1 MFFGGLLLS
10 AMTFV
15 GCTDEYDDW
24 AEPQSNPQE
33 EAAAALPGYT
43 ATGVGA
49 IDLGTV
55 TADSVQVLTLSTVT
69 LPEGATVGNTRVEML
84 PADGSSAAATTI
96 NVGNNGKMAVAELQA
111 AIEEYYGKRPE
122 QRVFNG
128 HVYSNIIIDG
138 QAFLVDAGQITL
150 TVTPDAPFISEGYYL
165 VGDMT
170 NWFKGTP
177 IPFTHSGADVYEDP
191 VFTVTFTAT
200 DNCCWKIVPQS
211 NVDRGDLEYEGED
224 GVVGVVEDGDDAVE
238 GTLVTNDPQAGKI
251 VKAGM
256 YRMTINMLEYT
267 YKIENLAVPYYLVGD
282 FGGASWDMTDLSYA
296 FYPETATKQS
306 YTTKW
311 DGAGSFKFFTE
322 VNNWDSAYG
331 AAKGTAAGATS
342 GSIASNAS
350 NGADNI
356 TVPEVGEYYTF
367 TFDLAEMTFTWTKIE
382 PAPKTYAT
390 IGVIGD
396 FNSWG
401 DDVDMTEVAPHNWY
415 VEVEL
420 KAGGFKF
427 RANNDWTDQWAG
439 EANDVSS
446 SNYGTAEFN
455 GGDMKVPDGKY
466 RIYFNDITAQYIFI
480 PAE

>member
-10 AMTFV
+10 AMTLV

-69 LPEGATVGNTRVEML
+69 LPEGATVGNTRVEVL

-96 NVGNNGKMAVAELQA
+96 NVGNNGNMAVADLQA
-111 AIEEYYGKRPE
+111 AIEGYYGKQVLART
-122 QRVFNG
+122 FNG
-128 HVYSNIIIDG
+128 HVYSNIIIGG
-138 QAFLVDAGQITL
+138 QAFLVDAGTIT
-150 TVTPDAPFISEGYYL
+150 I
-165 VGDMT
+165 
-170 NWFKGTP
+170 
-177 IPFTHSGADVYEDP
+177 
-191 VFTVTFTAT
+191 TAT
-200 DNCCWKIVPQS
+200 PALVFADYYYIIGALNGWTITS
-211 NVDRGDLEYEGED
+211 TDLPMFKEGE
-224 GVVGVVEDGDDAVE
+224 GV
-238 GTLVTNDPQAGKI
+238 
-251 VKAGM
+251 
-256 YRMTINMLEYT
+256 
-267 YKIENLAVPYYLVGD
+267 
-282 FGGASWDMTDLSYA
+282 F
-296 FYPETATKQS
+296 S
-306 YTTKW
+306 YTTVFATGNEEIKFTADYNLGSW
-311 DGAGSFKFFTE
+311 AGAYGLGNAVSATSGTLTDADGAGNLKAPTSDECYTVT
-322 VNNWDSAYG
+322 VNINPD
-331 AAKGTAAGATS
+331 
-342 GSIASNAS
+342 
-350 NGADNI
+350 
-356 TVPEVGEYYTF
+356 V
-367 TFDLAEMTFTWTKIE
+367 MTYEWTKIE
-382 PAPKTYAT
+382 PAPKTYGT

-420 KAGGFKF
+420 KQGGLKF
-427 RANNDWTDQWAG
+427 RADDAWTDQWAG
-439 EANDVSS
+439 ANNDVSS